1 MPSRSPAGDG
11 SVAQFLAVSEMNGQH
26 APPTGD
32 HQGRPYISWRC
43 VMSLRE
49 AIESYHELLTD
60 ELVGD
65 SQAKLDDQQ
74 QSRGITFGGRP
85 LCSVLRPRFMTPEQ
99 YRFLQTRV
107 RLLLHAFDK
116 IYYR

>member
-1 MPSRSPAGDG
+1 
-11 SVAQFLAVSEMNGQH
+11 
-26 APPTGD
+26 
-32 HQGRPYISWRC
+32 
-43 VMSLRE
+43 MSLRE

-60 ELVGD
+60 ELASD
-65 SQAKLDDQQ
+65 SQGKLDNQQ
-74 QSRGITFGGRP
+74 QRRGITFGGRL

-116 IYYR
+116 IYYRALEDETFRKHFGLLDWEVELVTHDYGFRASSTPARVDTF